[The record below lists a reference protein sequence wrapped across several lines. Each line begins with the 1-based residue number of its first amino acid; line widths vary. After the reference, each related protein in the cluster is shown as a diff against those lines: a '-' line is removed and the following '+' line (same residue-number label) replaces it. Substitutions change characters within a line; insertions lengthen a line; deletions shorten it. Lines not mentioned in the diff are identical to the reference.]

1 MQILILAG
9 SNGLAGV
16 SLETWLTIA
25 AVLLSPFFAVFA
37 QRQIDRLREKKAAK
51 VLIFHNLMITRNAN
65 LSPRHV
71 EALNAVPLSFTG
83 PGKEKQVL
91 EGWQEYLDH
100 LGTDS
105 KVNANAWLEKR
116 SELMVELLHRMSRC
130 LGYKIEKLRIKKEG
144 YLPQL
149 FLDVEQEQTALRR
162 QLIDLTDGTGKK
174 KLAVA
179 LFEQKFSDIKPP

>member
-1 MQILILAG
+1 
-9 SNGLAGV
+9 
-16 SLETWLTIA
+16 
-25 AVLLSPFFAVFA
+25 
-37 QRQIDRLREKKAAK
+37 
-51 VLIFHNLMITRNAN
+51 MITRNAN